1 MFFVPPL
8 SCANVGDVDNI
19 AQINF
24 VGKEFDDGGA
34 VTFVAKKDSAV
45 TINGKPNQPVSKLKV
60 YVSWWNQIMKPIWL
74 KI

>member
-1 MFFVPPL
+1 MVPPL

-24 VGKEFDDGGA
+24 VGKEFEDGGA

-45 TINGKPNQPVSKLKV
+45 TINGNPINQFQTEGCPYIVVILKSKLR
-60 YVSWWNQIMKPIWL
+60 NL
-74 KI
+74 FG